1 MIGHLRGRRLSLGPD
16 QLVLDVNGVGFA
28 VRIPLSTWQ
37 ELDRLE
43 PDEEFAVFVH
53 THIRADAIELFGF
66 WTEHERTLF
75 EHCLGVSGVG
85 PRLAQVVLSGGS
97 TQELLAAIASGN
109 VAALVRIP
117 GIGKKTAER
126 MVLEL
131 REKAKR
137 MLQEAGAAAAPD
149 ALPDDGPEAEQ
160 EQVVGALVNLGYRSS
175 EAQQAVSRVLS
186 EAPDIDFPELLRL
199 SLRRLSRL

>member
-1 MIGHLRGRRLSLGPD
+1 MSAS
-16 QLVLDVNGVGFA
+16 QCGF
-28 VRIPLSTWQ
+28 RCRPGKSWTDSNRTRSSPSSSTPTS
-37 ELDRLE
+37 E
-43 PDEEFAVFVH
+43 
-53 THIRADAIELFGF
+53 ADAIELFGF